1 MFSPD
6 VEQETWGR
14 WGRWQLERVRAL
26 RRRRT
31 LSFVKYTCA
40 QSCLTFCSPMDC
52 SPPGPLS
59 VGFSRQKYWSGL
71 LFQNPPR
78 DLTDPGIEAASSES
92 LALQADSL
100 AFEPLGS
107 QFRFVRGQLNASVGS
122 LDVQKQPDNQE
133 FRWKVISLRVWEEAQ
148 CIQARTL
155 RWMILRRGFQSSQTT
170 NFARSWVLHP

>member
-1 MFSPD
+1 MWSKKPGAD
-6 VEQETWGR
+6 EEGGSWSESGLSDGEEPSALLNT
-14 WGRWQLERVRAL
+14 RVLSHVWLFAAL
-26 RRRRT
+26 WT
-31 LSFVKYTCA
+31 VA
-40 QSCLTFCSPMDC
+40 HQVFCPWD
-52 SPPGPLS
+52 
-59 VGFSRQKYWSGL
+59 FSRQKYWSGL
-71 LFQNPPR
+71 PFQNPPG

-100 AFEPLGS
+100 ALEPLGS